1 MTFEISTVLGPEMP
15 TIKVVAVGAMDL
27 GSPEVYTPLVEKGIA
42 EVIGFEANAS
52 ECEKLNRMA
61 LSDGVRQTKRRYLP
75 YAVGDG
81 SRRTFHI
88 TNTGYTS
95 SLFPPNMKLLSEFQ
109 GLAELCQ
116 VVEAQEVDTVK
127 LDDVKE
133 IEDADWLVLDTQGAE
148 VDILRG
154 ASQLLRKVV
163 VVQTEILYIPHY
175 EGQPLFG
182 DIDVELRK
190 HGFLIN
196 GITHFSCPPMKAL
209 PSGIQPYRPQLG
221 WSDFI
226 YAKNFMNLRKL
237 EDRKR
242 LALAVILHE
251 VYQSHDLCA
260 HVLKEHDSVKAS
272 GFYGR
277 YLAKFMGG

>member
-1 MTFEISTVLGPEMP
+1 MTFEISAVLGSAMP

-27 GSPEVYTPLVEKGIA
+27 GSPEIYTPLLEKGIA
-42 EVIGFEANAS
+42 EVIGFEANAR
-52 ECEKLNRMA
+52 ECEKLNRA
-61 LSDGVRQTKRRYLP
+61 ALLSDGARQTKRRYLP

-95 SLFPPNMKLLSEFQ
+95 SLFPPNIKLLSEFH

-116 VVEAQEVDTVK
+116 VVEVQEVDTVR

-133 IEDADWLVLDTQGAE
+133 IEDADWLVLDAQGAE

-154 ASQLLRKVV
+154 ATQLLKKVV
-163 VVQTEILYIPHY
+163 VVQTEVLYIPHY

-182 DIDVELRK
+182 DVDVELRK

-209 PSGIQPYRPQLG
+209 PAQPYRPQLG

-226 YAKNFMNLRKL
+226 YVRNFMNLREL

-251 VYQSHDLCA
+251 IYGSHDLCA
-260 HVLKEHDSVKAS
+260 HVLKEHDAVTSS

-277 YLAKFMGG
+277 YLAKFMGS